1 MHFVRFEVSR
11 PVLLKIQIFCDV
23 ILCHWDINALS
34 SYMFEIINRWL
45 HFQMTGQFVKD
56 LPLEVFGFWQVE
68 DYVPPPAVDG
78 KVPRN
83 EYGNVELYKPC
94 MLPKGTVHL
103 QRKFQ
108 YSLWSC
114 LKHLLHTES
123 HF

>member
-1 MHFVRFEVSR
+1 MSLGSKCSVQ
-11 PVLLKIQIFCDV
+11 LM
-23 ILCHWDINALS
+23 
-34 SYMFEIINRWL
+34 YEIINRWL

-68 DYVPPPAVDG
+68 DYVPPPAVNG

-103 QRKFQ
+103 QRKFHF
-108 YSLWSC
+108 SVWSPPIRPID
-114 LKHLLHTES
+114 TEPQS
-123 HF
+123 

>member
-1 MHFVRFEVSR
+1 
-11 PVLLKIQIFCDV
+11 
-23 ILCHWDINALS
+23 
-34 SYMFEIINRWL
+34 
-45 HFQMTGQFVKD
+45 MTGQFVKD

-68 DYVPPPAVDG
+68 DYVPPPAVNG

-108 YSLWSC
+108 YCVCSSLYCSLDSVILNSREHI
-114 LKHLLHTES
+114 LKKSRL
-123 HF
+123 

>member
-1 MHFVRFEVSR
+1 
-11 PVLLKIQIFCDV
+11 
-23 ILCHWDINALS
+23 
-34 SYMFEIINRWL
+34 
-45 HFQMTGQFVKD
+45 MTGQFVKD

-68 DYVPPPAVDG
+68 DYVPPPAENG

-108 YSLWSC
+108 YSIWFC
-114 LKHLLHTES
+114 LNRPTDKQNHSLNDQNLSTICSKIHFLHLLDLFHLWPNKPLCV
-123 HF
+123 FYK